1 MDCKIEA
8 VPIFITGAAG
18 FIGYHLALRLLS
30 KGYAVHGMDNL
41 NAYYEVALKKERLKR
56 FPIILVFPLQKGISV
71 TRTPWKGSLRSCPP
85 KLS

>member
-41 NAYYEVALKKERLKR
+41 NAYYEVALKKERLK
-56 FPIILVFPLQKGISV
+56 
-71 TRTPWKGSLRSCPP
+71 
-85 KLS
+85 